1 MNQDILSLVQQSF
14 ADFFESTNHFQELF
28 AQEVANATDPAKKV
42 ALGEYIGLMRTTQAE
57 LQQVYP
63 GEVEGMVQGLKDAEK
78 SFAALEQKKEQPFLR
93 LGKSAIKIQGR
104 HPASRSHQGR
114 TGQNP
119 KTAQPGRSG
128 RQRLAAMARR
138 HGAENQTAHSPLLQ
152 DGPPVAKP
160 SYWVSSNP
168 NPMFEPPGPKQSAKS
183 DRTGR
188 RFPPMP
194 RNQMTD
200 SEP

>member
-28 AQEVANATDPAKKV
+28 AQEVANATDPANKV

-63 GEVEGMVQGLKDAEK
+63 GEVETMVQGLKDAEK

-93 LGKSAIKIQGR
+93 LGKSAIKIQGS

-138 HGAENQTAHSPLLQ
+138 YGAENQTAHSPLLQ
-152 DGPPVAKP
+152 DGPLLQSQAIGYPP
-160 SYWVSSNP
+160 TQTRCSNH
-168 NPMFEPPGPKQSAKS
+168 PGQSNRQHLGELADDS
-183 DRTGR
+183 RQCPRTK
-188 RFPPMP
+188 
-194 RNQMTD
+194 
-200 SEP
+200 

>member
-28 AQEVANATDPAKKV
+28 AQEVANATDPAKKE

-63 GEVEGMVQGLKDAEK
+63 GEVETMVQGLKDAEK

-114 TGQNP
+114 TGHNP

-152 DGPPVAKP
+152 DGPLLQSKLMGIAPTQTRC
-160 SYWVSSNP
+160 SNHP
-168 NPMFEPPGPKQSAKS
+168 DQSNRQHLGELADDSCQCPGTK
-183 DRTGR
+183 
-188 RFPPMP
+188 
-194 RNQMTD
+194 
-200 SEP
+200 

>member
-1 MNQDILSLVQQSF
+1 MNQDIPSLVQQSF

-28 AQEVANATDPAKKV
+28 AQEVANAADPAKKE
-42 ALGEYIGLMRTTQAE
+42 ALGEFLGLMRTTQAE

-63 GEVEGMVQGLKDAEK
+63 GEVEAMVQGLKDAEK

-152 DGPPVAKP
+152 DGPLLQSKLLGILQPKPNVRTTRAKAIGNIWENWP
-160 SYWVSSNP
+160 TIP
-168 NPMFEPPGPKQSAKS
+168 AKAPEP
-183 DRTGR
+183 D
-188 RFPPMP
+188 
-194 RNQMTD
+194 D

>member
-28 AQEVANATDPAKKV
+28 AQEVANATDPAKKE

-63 GEVEGMVQGLKDAEK
+63 GEVETMVQGLKDAEK

-93 LGKSAIKIQGR
+93 LGKSAIKIQGS

-119 KTAQPGRSG
+119 KTAQPGRPG
-128 RQRLAAMARR
+128 PATARRDGAAVRGGKPDGPLPLAA
-138 HGAENQTAHSPLLQ
+138 GW
-152 DGPPVAKP
+152 PPVAKP

-168 NPMFEPPGPKQSAKS
+168 NPMFEPPGPKQSATS
-183 DRTGR
+183 GRTGR

-194 RNQMTD
+194 QNQMTD

>member
-28 AQEVANATDPAKKV
+28 AQEVANATDPAKKE

-63 GEVEGMVQGLKDAEK
+63 GEVETMVQGLKDAEK

-93 LGKSAIKIQGR
+93 LGKSAIKIQGS

-138 HGAENQTAHSPLLQ
+138 YGAENQTAHSPLLQ
-152 DGPPVAKP
+152 DGPLLQSQAIGYPP
-160 SYWVSSNP
+160 TQTRCSNH
-168 NPMFEPPGPKQSAKS
+168 PGQSNRQHLGELADDS
-183 DRTGR
+183 RQCPRTK
-188 RFPPMP
+188 
-194 RNQMTD
+194 
-200 SEP
+200 

>member
-28 AQEVANATDPAKKV
+28 AQEVANATDPANKE
-42 ALGEYIGLMRTTQAE
+42 ALGEFLGLMRTTQAE

-63 GEVEGMVQGLKDAEK
+63 GEVETMVQGLKDAEK

-93 LGKSAIKIQGR
+93 LGKSAIKIQGS

-138 HGAENQTAHSPLLQ
+138 YGAENQTVHSPLLQ
-152 DGPPVAKP
+152 DGPLLQSQAIGYPP
-160 SYWVSSNP
+160 TQTRCSNH
-168 NPMFEPPGPKQSAKS
+168 PGQSNRQHLGELA
-183 DRTGR
+183 D
-188 RFPPMP
+188 
-194 RNQMTD
+194 D
-200 SEP
+200 SHQCPGTK

>member
-28 AQEVANATDPAKKV
+28 AQEVANPTDPANKE

-63 GEVEGMVQGLKDAEK
+63 GEVETMVQGLKDAEK

-93 LGKSAIKIQGR
+93 LGKSAIKIQGS

-138 HGAENQTAHSPLLQ
+138 YGAENQTAHSPLLQ
-152 DGPPVAKP
+152 DGPLLQSQAIGYPP
-160 SYWVSSNP
+160 TQTRCSNH
-168 NPMFEPPGPKQSAKS
+168 PGQSNRQHLGELADDS
-183 DRTGR
+183 RQCPRTK
-188 RFPPMP
+188 
-194 RNQMTD
+194 
-200 SEP
+200 